1 MVSSLDN
8 ELKTPM
14 GNLFEGPEEFPEVAM
29 TDALEFIDQQHS
41 SIIAVGDVSVATLL
55 EMGVARHRYY
65 RRDDQETGIR

>member
-29 TDALEFIDQQHS
+29 TDALEFIDQQHRS

-55 EMGVARHRYY
+55 EMGVVLTSVLS
-65 RRDDQETGIR
+65 TG